1 MIFSQG
7 VTLTDL
13 QEAEKTF
20 SRSRAERQAQEQPGE
35 KLEDPGG
42 LEGNTKKQEP
52 SAAPTK
58 EAEEGQQSGGR
69 SLEEEV
75 SSSCWLAMHHK
86 QDNLVYFLNGN
97 LNTGLP
103 CFSRPFLKDTVCL

>member
-42 LEGNTKKQEP
+42 LDGNTKKQEP

-58 EAEEGQQSGGR
+58 EGGR
-69 SLEEEV
+69 SVEEEV
-75 SSSCWLAMHHK
+75 SSSCWHAVHHK
-86 QDNLVYFLNGN
+86 QGNLVYFLNGS
-97 LNTGLP
+97 LSAGLP
-103 CFSRPFLKDTVCL
+103 CFSKPFLKGTCL

>member
-86 QDNLVYFLNGN
+86 QDDLVYFLSGN